1 MRSIADIVKIAR
13 RMDGPNTRY
22 SLAAYLVNMAQRLI
36 PMRRVLKSTGT
47 IYLHCDTTAS
57 HYIKI
62 MMDVIFRHGN
72 FGNEIVWHYKRWP
85 AGDRHFQRMHDTIL
99 RFQASPKFKFNVQ
112 FQPYSGKTIHR
123 RMSVDGTTDLEL
135 SRDESRGT
143 KMDDVWDIP
152 YLHSQS
158 KERLGYPTQKPLAL
172 LERIIQASTNRGD
185 VVLDPFC
192 GCGTAINAA
201 EKLERQWI
209 GVDISPFATGLVRN
223 RVYRQC
229 NLKWDDFRML
239 GVPETSADARV
250 LAADNPFEFEK
261 WACGHVGAEG
271 MFHKPGTKGPDK
283 GVDGVL
289 KFFPLEWGVRPK
301 PHYAIVQVKGGGVGP
316 DAVKALYATV
326 EQFEASAGVLICFDD
341 YMRTVENNRNRRTFT
356 DATGTYPI
364 IQGLSVES
372 MLRGKS
378 PALPNLLQ
386 KAA

>member
-1 MRSIADIVKIAR
+1 MNRTLYADDCLNVLNDQLALPNESVDLIYLDPPFNSKSQYNLPFKGEYKSATPVMAFKDTWQWGDTEDAALNQFESGPAMRSIADIVKIAR

-143 KMDDVWDIP
+143 KMDDVWYIP

-201 EKLERQWI
+201 AR
-209 GVDISPFATGLVRN
+209 ARRN
-223 RVYRQC
+223 
-229 NLKWDDFRML
+229 
-239 GVPETSADARV
+239 
-250 LAADNPFEFEK
+250 
-261 WACGHVGAEG
+261 
-271 MFHKPGTKGPDK
+271 
-283 GVDGVL
+283 
-289 KFFPLEWGVRPK
+289 
-301 PHYAIVQVKGGGVGP
+301 
-316 DAVKALYATV
+316 
-326 EQFEASAGVLICFDD
+326 
-341 YMRTVENNRNRRTFT
+341 
-356 DATGTYPI
+356 
-364 IQGLSVES
+364 LSVN
-372 MLRGKS
+372 G
-378 PALPNLLQ
+378 
-386 KAA
+386 